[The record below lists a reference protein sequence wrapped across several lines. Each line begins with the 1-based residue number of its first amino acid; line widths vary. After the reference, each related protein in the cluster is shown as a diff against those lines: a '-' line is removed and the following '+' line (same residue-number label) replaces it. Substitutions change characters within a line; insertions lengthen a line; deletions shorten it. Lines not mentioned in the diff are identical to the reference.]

1 MFNKNALRKSV
12 ILKIIQILLSGNKR
26 LTKIKC
32 SIKHPNTNNLML
44 FSI

>member
-12 ILKIIQILLSGNKR
+12 VLKIIQILLSGNKR
-26 LTKIKC
+26 LTKIKY
-32 SIKHPNTNNLML
+32 SNSVIL